1 MTIKHERISKNI
13 ICQTSIT
20 SHVCVRERERKKEST
35 QYNIYIFICNN
46 HFIVIY
52 IIYKTIPESRL
63 SSSSLD
69 KMTCICNNKRKW
81 PTLKCHHLPVC

>member
-20 SHVCVRERERKKEST
+20 PLSLEREREST
-35 QYNIYIFICNN
+35 LYNIYIFICNN

-69 KMTCICNNKRKW
+69 KMTFICNNKRKW

>member
-1 MTIKHERISKNI
+1 MTIKRERISKNI
-13 ICQTSIT
+13 ICRTSIT
-20 SHVCVRERERKKEST
+20 SPEREIST
-35 QYNIYIFICNN
+35 LYNIYISITNN
-46 HFIVIY
+46 HITVIY

-69 KMTCICNNKRKW
+69 KMTFICNNKRKW